1 MKRLLS
7 IEWSKLFYYK
17 SARIFTILYFALLL
31 VLGVVLAFIKPTI
44 GGVKLDIVQLGF
56 FNFPMIWQN
65 LAYLVS
71 IGKIFLAVILILNI
85 TNEFSN
91 GTLKQNLID
100 GMSKKEFILSKM
112 LTNAILAIIST
123 LFVLV
128 ITLVLGLVFSKNNDE
143 IFKGVDYAGV
153 YFIKLFFFFSFCT
166 FLSILFRKSAF
177 AFLGIVV
184 WWIFEAVA
192 TTIEVV
198 SKMNIN
204 KGEIKEDIFLI
215 GDYLPLNSS
224 SNLIGF
230 PTISIEGFI
239 TGQSIFVY
247 QPVNYV
253 FFASTLFY
261 TFVFVWLSY
270 YLLKKR
276 DL

>member
-112 LTNAILAIIST
+112 LTNGILAMIST

-128 ITLVLGLVFSKNNDE
+128 ITIVLGLVFSKSSEE
-143 IFKGVDYAGV
+143 IFKGVDYVGV

-184 WWIFEAVA
+184 WWIFETVVI
-192 TTIEVV
+192 TIEAV
-198 SKMNIN
+198 SKMNMN
-204 KGEIKEDIFLI
+204 KGELKEDTFLI
-215 GDYLPLNSS
+215 SSYLPLSSS
-224 SNLIGF
+224 SNLISF
-230 PTISIEGFI
+230 PQISIEGFI

-247 QPVNYV
+247 HPVNYV

-261 TFVFVWLSY
+261 TVVFVWLSY